1 VLYGGRYR
9 SVAPTAANPLP
20 HALNL
25 MRGQVPGPQR
35 GDEDLVQIRE
45 EAVTIHRPVE

>member
-1 VLYGGRYR
+1 
-9 SVAPTAANPLP
+9 
-20 HALNL
+20 
-25 MRGQVPGPQR
+25 MRGQVLDHDEVPGPQR